1 MCGSS
6 LLMNN
11 APQQNGKSWSNM
23 TITQEYPKE
32 QDLMHKKTP
41 VKQQNHYIYQKDTI

>member
-6 LLMNN
+6 ILGNN
-11 APQQNGKSWSNM
+11 APQQNGKAGTSL

-32 QDLMHKKTP
+32 QDLLHKKTP
-41 VKQQNHYIYQKDTI
+41 VKQQNHYIY